1 MNEIPSLKK
10 QCPVLE
16 AHVIPQSEGASTS
29 DYQVLILP
37 TQEGVVW
44 LSQWGG
50 QRAWDTLLVITVGV
64 PKPSLTF

>member
-1 MNEIPSLKK
+1 M
-10 QCPVLE
+10 LE

-29 DYQVLILP
+29 DYWVLILP

-50 QRAWDTLLVITVGV
+50 KVSMGYTVGDNC
-64 PKPSLTF
+64 